1 MRVKNIAPTEK
12 TNAFTAKYS
21 FSPHRIIGF
30 IVLWGFLLSV
40 VIFTIFPI
48 VLAFLNSFKTNKEIN
63 LGETLLPKV
72 WHLSNYIEAWQQAN
86 FSIFTWNSVYISIA
100 STIGTLIVASL
111 AAYAVD
117 RIAFPGKKWFVFIQ
131 AATMFISIGAVVLRP
146 QYDIMVSLGLNKSLW
161 GVIIILIA
169 GHATTFFLLL
179 GFFRGVPKELD
190 EAAMI
195 DGCGYFKIYWRI
207 ILPLITPGLGVAG
220 LFMFRQAWNEYIL
233 PLVFTMTTPELQPL
247 TVGLAN
253 LRYGS
258 SGDAAQMHLMLA
270 GACISILPILIVYV
284 FANKSFM
291 QMSAGSLKG

>member
-1 MRVKNIAPTEK
+1 M
-12 TNAFTAKYS
+12 
-21 FSPHRIIGF
+21 GF
-30 IVLWGFLLSV
+30 IVLWVFLLSV
-40 VIFTIFPI
+40 VIFTTFPI

>member
-270 GACISILPILIVYV
+270 GSCISILPILIVYV